1 MDTPMDT
8 ISSDNN
14 ESFSYLP
21 VLALIIGLIAGILGG
36 VALAKVS
43 NINKT
48 LSDQSAL
55 ADRIDALETELRKT
69 STSSEQATQRINKVA
84 ADTNAAFK
92 QFSDAFATLRTDF
105 EDMKVSPPPTQV
117 ASAAPSGAASSGGS
131 DAAPAAAAGQYT
143 VRAGDTGSKIA
154 RNAGVSL
161 TALLNAN
168 PGVDWNRLGVG
179 QVLNIPGQ

>member
-1 MDTPMDT
+1 MDT

-21 VLALIIGLIAGILGG
+21 VLALIIGLIAGVLGG

-48 LSDQSAL
+48 LTDQSAM
-55 ADRIDALETELRKT
+55 ADRIDALETELRKA

-92 QFSDAFATLRTDF
+92 QFSDAFASLRSEF
-105 EDMKVSPPPTQV
+105 EEMQSPVAPAQV
-117 ASAAPSGAASSGGS
+117 ASTAPSGGSGSGGS
-131 DAAPAAAAGQYT
+131 DGAAPAASAGQYT
-143 VRAGDTGSKIA
+143 VRSGDTGSKIA
-154 RNAGVSL
+154 RQFGVSL

-179 QVLNIPGQ
+179 QVLAIPGQ

>member
-1 MDTPMDT
+1 MDT

-21 VLALIIGLIAGILGG
+21 VLALIVGLIAGVLGG

-43 NINKT
+43 NISESLT
-48 LSDQSAL
+48 DQSAL

-92 QFSDAFATLRTDF
+92 QFSDAFAQLRTDF
-105 EDMKVSPPPTQV
+105 EGTQPAPAPAQAAAESANAPTGGS
-117 ASAAPSGAASSGGS
+117 SAGAPS
-131 DAAPAAAAGQYT
+131 AAAGKYT
-143 VRAGDTGSKIA
+143 IKGGDTGSKIA

-179 QVLNIPGQ
+179 QVINIPAR

>member
-1 MDTPMDT
+1 MDT

-21 VLALIIGLIAGILGG
+21 VLALIIGLIAGVLGG

-48 LSDQSAL
+48 LTDQSAL

-92 QFSDAFATLRTDF
+92 QFSDAFATLRTEF
-105 EDMKVSPPPTQV
+105 EEARVAPPPAQV
-117 ASAAPSGAASSGGS
+117 ATSAPSNSGGS
-131 DAAPAAAAGQYT
+131 DAAPAGAASQYT
-143 VRAGDTGSKIA
+143 VRGGDTGSKIA

-161 TALLNAN
+161 SALLNAN

-179 QVLNIPGQ
+179 QVINIPAR

>member
-1 MDTPMDT
+1 MDT

-21 VLALIIGLIAGILGG
+21 VLALIIGLIAGVLGG

-48 LSDQSAL
+48 LTDQSAL

-69 STSSEQATQRINKVA
+69 STSSEEATKRINKVA

-92 QFSDAFATLRTDF
+92 QFSEAFTTLRTDF
-105 EDMKVSPPPTQV
+105 EEARTAPAPV
-117 ASAAPSGAASSGGS
+117 AAAAPSSGGGS
-131 DAAPAAAAGQYT
+131 DPAPAPAGVASQYT
-143 VRAGDTGSKIA
+143 VRGGDTGSKIA

-161 TALLNAN
+161 SALLNAN

-179 QVLNIPGQ
+179 QVINIPAR